1 MLLKW
6 GLPVL
11 AIMALGL
18 AVTSV
23 KRMTPADVHAA
34 PPSPPPAAAYPNQV
48 GAVGLVEAASENIS
62 VSLPV
67 PGLVTAV
74 RVKAG
79 DHVRKG
85 QVLFV
90 LDDRDLRAELALR
103 QSNADLAQVKLSRLE
118 ASPRPEEIPPAE
130 ARIRE
135 AQATLSDT
143 ETQLRM
149 IEAVKD
155 KRAIKEEDVQRRR
168 RAVDGAQARLQEARS
183 QLDLLKAGTWRPD
196 LDVARAELKQ
206 SQQQVARLRA
216 DLDRLTVTSPIDGQ
230 ILQCKVRPG
239 EYAQAGVL
247 AQPLILMGDVS
258 RLHVRADIDEKDA
271 WRVKPG
277 TKAVASVRGNAGSR
291 YALEFV
297 RLEPYVVPKRNL
309 TGDAT
314 ERVDTRVL
322 QAIYRLPAAVALHP
336 GQQMD
341 LSIEASEG
349 GR

>member
-1 MLLKW
+1 MLLKY
-6 GLPVL
+6 GVPVL
-11 AIMALGL
+11 AALAL
-18 AVTSV
+18 AFAFTSV
-23 KRMTPADVHAA
+23 QRMTPVKANVA
-34 PPSPPPAAAYPNQV
+34 PPSPPPVAAFPQQV
-48 GAVGLVEAASENIS
+48 GAVGLVEAASENIA

-67 PGLVTAV
+67 PGLVTGV
-74 RVKAG
+74 LVKAG
-79 DHVRKG
+79 DTVRRG
-85 QVLFV
+85 QPLFT

-103 QSNADLAQVKLSRLE
+103 LSAAELAQARLTRLE

-130 ARIRE
+130 ARVRE
-135 AQATLSDT
+135 AQAQLADA

-155 KRAIKEEDVQRRR
+155 KRAIREEDVQKRRR
-168 RAVDGAQARLQEARS
+168 TVDQAQARVEEARS
-183 QLDLLKAGTWRPD
+183 QLALLKAGTWRPD
-196 LDVARAELKQ
+196 LEVARAEVKQ
-206 SQQQVARLRA
+206 AQLQVERLRA
-216 DLDRLTVTSPIDGQ
+216 DLARLTVTAPIDGQ

-247 AQPLILMGDVS
+247 AQPLILLGDVS
-258 RLHVRADIDEKDA
+258 RLHIRADIDEKDA
-271 WRVKPG
+271 WRVQPQL
-277 TKAVASVRGNAGSR
+277 KAVASVRGNAAR
-291 YALEFV
+291 QYPLEFV

-322 QAIYRLPAAVALHP
+322 QAIYRLPANTALHP

-341 LSIEASEG
+341 LSLEAAPG